1 MLQDVRFRRIMIFT
15 DRVFQTCWNTLS
27 SLREF
32 VLMRHATF
40 WSVSEKMTGISTRK
54 IISR

>member
-40 WSVSEKMTGISTRK
+40 WSVSEKMTGISTLHNT
-54 IISR
+54 